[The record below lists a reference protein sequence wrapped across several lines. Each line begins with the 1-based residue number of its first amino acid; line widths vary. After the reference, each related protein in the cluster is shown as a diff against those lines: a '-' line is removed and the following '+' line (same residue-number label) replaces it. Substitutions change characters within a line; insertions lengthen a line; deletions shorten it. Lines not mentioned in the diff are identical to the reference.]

1 MESATTTSDS
11 RRYAGWNGGVS
22 APSPMVVVDSPYE
35 HRVKLVSEV
44 LTRNSL
50 TSASE
55 ARRLAIDVLQAI
67 DHIPEKVR

>member
-1 MESATTTSDS
+1 METATATPES
-11 RRYAGWNGGVS
+11 RRYAGWDSGVS
-22 APSPMVVVDSPYE
+22 AGPPATVESPYE
-35 HRVKLVSEV
+35 HRVKLVSDV

-50 TSASE
+50 TSAAE

>member
-1 MESATTTSDS
+1 MESATATPDS
-11 RRYAGWNGGVS
+11 RRYAGWEGGVS
-22 APSPMVVVDSPYE
+22 TPSPAAVESPYD

-50 TSASE
+50 TSAAE